1 MLYEIR
7 NYHFKKELFE
17 DYKKWIGSGP
27 LSYLKKHLD
36 VVGFW
41 ISTDIPAEIFGK
53 RIGELD
59 AANITWIIRW
69 RDMKQREIIIPKV
82 LECPQWEDLFAT
94 VPGGEDSYHRVEL
107 KFMNML

>member
-17 DYKKWIGSGP
+17 DYTKWLGSGP

-69 RDMKQREIIIPKV
+69 RDIKQREIMIPKV
-82 LECPQWEDLFAT
+82 LECQQWEDLFST